1 MTELITLAGASA
13 VGIRNAMTAGPLG
26 RPGGSE
32 AVAGKPPLPGK
43 VMWTA
48 K

>member
-13 VGIRNAMTAGPLG
+13 AGIRNAMTAGPLG
-26 RPGGSE
+26 RPGGFE
-32 AVAGKPPLPGK
+32 VASGKPPLPGK
-43 VMWTA
+43 IMWTA